1 MISKNVKNKRFGM
14 ITYGLNTKWQ
24 PYLDNKRLSI
34 KKIRQGF
41 KQSNYSPF
49 YYVTT
54 EIITSKIS
62 IIPKIAYGGYNENFN
77 FDLSLLL
84 KRKFSLALG
93 TQHLEYLFSKEYA
106 RGFGLYFKIYTI
118 L

>member
-1 MISKNVKNKRFGM
+1 MIA
-14 ITYGLNTKWQ
+14 YGLNTKWQ
-24 PYLDNKRLSI
+24 PYLDNKKLSI

-41 KQSNYSPF
+41 QQSNYSPF

-54 EIITSKIS
+54 EIIASKIS

-84 KRKFSLALG
+84 KRKFSLVLG
-93 TQHLEYLFSKEYA
+93 TQHLEYLFSKEHA
-106 RGFGLYFKIYTI
+106 RGFGLYFKIYTT

>member
-1 MISKNVKNKRFGM
+1 MISKKVKNKRFGM

-24 PYLDNKRLSI
+24 PYLDNKKLSF

-54 EIITSKIS
+54 EIITNKIS

-84 KRKFSLALG
+84 ERKFSLALG

-106 RGFGLYFKIYTI
+106 RGFGLYFKIYTT

>member
-1 MISKNVKNKRFGM
+1 M

-24 PYLDNKRLSI
+24 PYLDNKKLSV

-54 EIITSKIS
+54 EIITSKFS

-106 RGFGLYFKIYTI
+106 RGFGLYFKIYTT